1 VQNTLR
7 VSPRPLFVLVI
18 RPMFALEHACLNRSL
33 GFAGQIGNILHL
45 KGTDTS
51 ISSCRDVESAILSLN
66 CNPQHLHGMKGLQW
80 WYVHLEAAVPASQE
94 PVSLVQSSCH
104 KSHSLE

>member
-1 VQNTLR
+1 
-7 VSPRPLFVLVI
+7 
-18 RPMFALEHACLNRSL
+18 
-33 GFAGQIGNILHL
+33 
-45 KGTDTS
+45 
-51 ISSCRDVESAILSLN
+51 
-66 CNPQHLHGMKGLQW
+66 MKGLQW